1 MTTLQFNCI
10 GSSCGFISTAGAGL
24 TWQGHAVSGVTM
36 SVVAAAVS
44 IAACI
49 SWCRTHVLQAK
60 PVRVSWTP
68 RSAGHDCP
76 KGMS

>member
-24 TWQGHAVSGVTM
+24 TWQGHAVSGVTI
-36 SVVAAAVS
+36 SVIAAAVS

-49 SWCRTHVLQAK
+49 SWFRSQQLRAK
-60 PVRVSWTP
+60 PVRVIWTP
-68 RSAGHDCP
+68 RPQDRTRS
-76 KGMS
+76 